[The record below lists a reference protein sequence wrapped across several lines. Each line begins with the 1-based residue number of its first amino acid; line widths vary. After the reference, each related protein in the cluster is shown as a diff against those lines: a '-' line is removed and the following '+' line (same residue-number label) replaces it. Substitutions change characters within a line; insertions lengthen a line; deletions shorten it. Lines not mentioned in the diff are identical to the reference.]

1 MTAQWYTSSGTTATV
16 SNVRFISTT
25 GTSTATSTYAYDPY
39 STQVIE
45 RPVIQTELL
54 KGQKVKLPDGSSL
67 EIDLKGNF
75 KLIDQDAKIQYLGN
89 RIREFNKYI
98 NASDLLEQF
107 IKELGLAGVRQG
119 EVLNVPI
126 ELFINWLIH
135 KAAEQDGEKAPA
147 TIPKLPQL
155 AFHHN
160 HPRCKYCGRFLRK
173 LLHSKGLQFC
183 NGEHYQKHL
192 SKQLCHTN

>member
-1 MTAQWYTSSGTTATV
+1 MTAQWYTGLGTSTSATV

-25 GTSTATSTYAYDPY
+25 GTSTATTTSFYDPY

-45 RPVIQTELL
+45 RPVIQNKLF
-54 KGQKVKLPDGSSL
+54 KGQKVELPDGSKL
-67 EIDLKGNF
+67 EIDTKGNF
-75 KLIDQDAKIQYLGN
+75 KLIDADAKIQYLGN

-98 NASDLLEQF
+98 NASDLIEQF
-107 IKELGLAGVRQG
+107 IKELGLAGVKQG
-119 EVLNVPI
+119 EILNVPI

-135 KAAEQDGEKAPA
+135 KAAEQDGEQVPV

-155 AFHHN
+155 AFKHN
-160 HPRCKYCGRFLRK
+160 HPRCKHCGRFLRK

-192 SKQLCHTN
+192 SKNYGY